1 MTSLASNLAGAFGF
15 STTGLMSGALKMLG
29 VPSQAAEMAG
39 FAAEIARGASKDGF
53 DFSKVNM
60 GALAR
65 HAMGAFGVSSPRS
78 TMAAA
83 VLGGS
88 ASSMMQGFSVGAVS
102 PIGLQGSGLGN
113 TALAGLAGMQGS
125 IMTML
130 AGIAGSG
137 GLSAS
142 DIAGTGMNLAFGNNT
157 AQVRQMTGMTRSN
170 LGPGSMLAS
179 LPKPAMFEDIVMA
192 FMIDVVKD
200 KQQQVEDD
208 LKNLQAEDNAA
219 GDGGDPT
226 TGGLT
231 GQAVSAAAPDA
242 TQAAQDGNSD
252 SRNIQFEIIKN
263 EIQKLSQMQQAMS
276 NVLDTMNDQAMN
288 AIRKIKSG

>member
-1 MTSLASNLAGAFGF
+1 MTSMASNLAGAFGF
-15 STTGLMSGALKMLG
+15 STTGLLSGALKMIG
-29 VPSQAAEMAG
+29 VPDRAAEMAG
-39 FAAEIARGASKDGF
+39 LAAEIARGSSKDGF
-53 DFSKVNM
+53 DLSKVNM

-65 HAMGAFGVSSPRS
+65 HAMGAFGVASPRS

-88 ASSMMQGFSVGAVS
+88 AASMMQGFSAGAAS
-102 PIGLQGSGLGN
+102 PMGLQGSSLG
-113 TALAGLAGMQGS
+113 TSALAGLAGMQGS
-125 IMTML
+125 IMSML
-130 AGIAGSG
+130 AGIAGAG
-137 GLSAS
+137 GLNAS
-142 DIAGTGMNLAFGNNT
+142 DIAGTGMNLGFGNNT
-157 AQVRQMTGMTRSN
+157 AQVRQMTGMTRSD

-200 KQQQVEDD
+200 KQEKVEDD
-208 LKNLQAEDNAA
+208 LKNLETEDNNANS
-219 GDGGDPT
+219 GGNVA
-226 TGGLT
+226 
-231 GQAVSAAAPDA
+231 GQAVGAVAPDG
-242 TQAAQDGNSD
+242 TQAAQDGNED

-288 AIRKIKSG
+288 SIRKIKGG